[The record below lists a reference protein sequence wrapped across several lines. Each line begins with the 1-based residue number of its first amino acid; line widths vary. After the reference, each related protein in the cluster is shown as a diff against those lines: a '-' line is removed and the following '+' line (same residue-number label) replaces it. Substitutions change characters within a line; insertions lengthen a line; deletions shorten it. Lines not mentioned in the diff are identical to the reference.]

1 MYRPNVNLEY
11 LKMDLRANSA
21 FRAFKSIKDSVRG
34 VSYRPLDFLV
44 SQIEKSDV
52 DLVLDV
58 GANLGQFAKD
68 LMLSGY
74 ANQIQSFEPVKSQ
87 FKFLSKSALKNDLW
101 TTHNFAFG
109 DRNTEDKIFVS
120 SNSGLSSSFLQM
132 NHNHFDNFPSTKI
145 AGSETVQIQ
154 TMHDYIEAT
163 GVEPRTSLL
172 KLDVQ
177 GFESRVLVGCR
188 DQLEHF
194 ALCFLEVSLIPLY
207 DEESTFLEVL
217 EYLNANGQQLID
229 VRRGVQSKSG
239 DLLQLDILTRRA
251 STID

>member
-11 LKMDLRANSA
+11 LKMDLRSKRT
-21 FRAFKSIKDSVRG
+21 FRAFKSIMESLGR

-44 SQIEKSDV
+44 NQIEKSDV
-52 DLVLDV
+52 ELVLDV

-74 ANQIQSFEPVKSQ
+74 AKQIHSFEPVKSQ
-87 FKFLSKSALKNDLW
+87 YEFLRKSALKNNRW
-101 TTHNFAFG
+101 ETHNFAFG
-109 DRNTEDKIFVS
+109 DRNAEEKIFVS

-132 NHNHFDNFPSTKI
+132 NHNHSDNFPFAKI
-145 AGSETVQIQ
+145 AGSETVQIR
-154 TMHDYIEAT
+154 TLHDYAEVT
-163 GVEPRTSLL
+163 GLEPRTTLL

-177 GFESRVLVGCR
+177 GFESRVLVGCQ
-188 DQLEHF
+188 DLLKHF

-207 DEESTFLEVL
+207 DGELTFLEVL
-217 EYLNANGQQLID
+217 DYLSANGQQLID

-239 DLLQLDILTRRA
+239 DLLQLDILTRRT
-251 STID
+251 SPIN

>member
-1 MYRPNVNLEY
+1 MYRPNVNLEH
-11 LKMDLRANSA
+11 LKRDLRANRT
-21 FRAFKSIKDSVRG
+21 FRAFKSIKDSVHG
-34 VSYRPLDFLV
+34 VSYRPLGFLV
-44 SQIEKSDV
+44 SQMEKSEI

-74 ANQIQSFEPVKSQ
+74 AKQIQSFEPVKSQ
-87 FKFLSKSALKNDLW
+87 FEFLRKSALRNKRW
-101 TTHNFAFG
+101 ETYNFAFG
-109 DRNTEDKIFVS
+109 DRNTEEKIFVS

-132 NHNHFDNFPSTKI
+132 NHNHLDNFPAAKI
-145 AGSETVQIQ
+145 SGSEIVKIQ
-154 TMHDYIEAT
+154 TIQEYIEAT
-163 GVEPRTSLL
+163 GVEPRTTLL

-177 GFESRVLVGCR
+177 GFESRVLVGCH
-188 DQLEHF
+188 DQLEQF
-194 ALCFLEVSLIPLY
+194 ALCFIEVSLIPLY

-217 EYLNANGQQLID
+217 DYLRANGQQLID

-251 STID
+251 STKD

>member
-1 MYRPNVNLEY
+1 MYRPNVSLEY
-11 LKMDLRANSA
+11 LKRDLRANRS

-34 VSYRPLDFLV
+34 VSYRPLGFLV

-74 ANQIQSFEPVKSQ
+74 AKQIQSFEPVRSQ
-87 FKFLSKSALKNDLW
+87 FEFLRRSALGNKRW
-101 TTHNFAFG
+101 ETHNFAFG
-109 DRNTEDKIFVS
+109 DRNIEEKIFVS

-132 NHNHFDNFPSTKI
+132 NHNHLDNFPSAKI
-145 AGSETVQIQ
+145 AGSETVQLQ
-154 TMHDYIEAT
+154 TIHDYINAS
-163 GVEPRTSLL
+163 GVEPRTTLL

-188 DQLEHF
+188 DQLQHF

-207 DEESTFLEVL
+207 EDESTFFEVL
-217 EYLNANGQQLID
+217 DYLRANGQQLID

-251 STID
+251 LTRD